1 MRVCVLRP
9 VTEKSLISVYSLI
22 WIDLY
27 IMYLFASIVIF
38 GRSVYSMSNYNKYA
52 RNVCQKVF
60 RYLLC
65 PIFTHVHRKQF
76 EHWDDYR
83 CFLYQNCMSE
93 KRIQRS
99 CSVLTENTSTLHT
112 QFHNDSFIRV
122 TQEILPFRYVI
133 SILKFTYEYDSIC

>member
-1 MRVCVLRP
+1 
-9 VTEKSLISVYSLI
+9 
-22 WIDLY
+22 
-27 IMYLFASIVIF
+27 MYLFASIGIF

-60 RYLLC
+60 RIYYVLSLPMFIVNSLSTGTIIDVFC
-65 PIFTHVHRKQF
+65 IKTAWTYDAPFFKQTVKNVF
-76 EHWDDYR
+76 
-83 CFLYQNCMSE
+83 
-93 KRIQRS
+93 KKS

-133 SILKFTYEYDSIC
+133 SILKFTYEYDSIDYLNL